1 MIFKKKKKVEEKG
14 SMSWYDVTLGQF
26 QQLKKLDLSELD
38 GQIEAASILL
48 GINTD
53 DMTWIEFCGELKKLD
68 FLKDPIPKTIVR
80 KSYVLNGKKY
90 DCFSD
95 LQNMTVSRYMDWSKL
110 APTMDYAKILCIFL
124 VPEGKEYGS
133 YDLKEVEED
142 IKSMNVVEAYGIFN
156 FFKLQFIVCI
166 KTMKDY
172 SVKMLKDQPQL
183 KKVVSDLMESYC
195 MLDL

>member
-1 MIFKKKKKVEEKG
+1 MFFKKKKKKEDPQ
-14 SMSWYDVTLGQF
+14 MSWWDVTLGQF
-26 QQLKKLDLSELD
+26 QQLKKVDLSELD

-53 DMTWIEFCGELKKLD
+53 DMTWAQFCEELKKLN
-68 FLKDPIPKTIVR
+68 FLKNPIPKTIVR

-95 LQNMTVSRYMDWSKL
+95 LSNMSVSRYMDWSKL
-110 APTMDYAKILCIFL
+110 APTQDYAKILCVFL

-142 IKSMNVVEAYGIFN
+142 IKTMNVVEAYGIFN
-156 FFKLQFIVCI
+156 FFRLQFIVCI
-166 KTMKDY
+166 KTIKDY
-172 SVKMLKDQPQL
+172 SVKNLKKYPQL
-183 KKVVSDLMESYC
+183 QKVVSDLMESYS
-195 MLDL
+195 MLDQ